1 MSKENE
7 DSLNSDCLKKFQSFA
22 VFDLETNT
30 LPGCG
35 RRVNITE
42 FTIYAVS
49 RNDFITESS
58 LDKKIPRIVHK
69 LNLVVRPLG
78 PIDPTAE
85 KITGLSNYSLENES
99 CWDANT
105 SEMTTLFLRRLQ
117 QPVCLIA
124 HNGDNFDFKILKEH
138 FTFTKKVR
146 IFIIY
151 YYAK

>member
-1 MSKENE
+1 MSKQNE

-85 KITGLSNYSLENES
+85 KITGLK
-99 CWDANT
+99 
-105 SEMTTLFLRRLQ
+105 MTTLFLRRLQ

-138 FTFTKKVR
+138 FTFTKK
-146 IFIIY
+146 
-151 YYAK
+151 